1 MNASEILVPVEW
13 TRRSLAALT
22 PARSLAENTGS
33 PVHLVSVIP
42 KEASDDERRQALVEE
57 ARRHGLQQPRISVL
71 KADLNT
77 MPVGSEESGLMRLVD
92 ESPEALVC
100 MATHARSAVGD
111 LLLGSV
117 AGAILNRAKR
127 PVMLTGPRFS
137 ADWRG
142 PVRMLVVCLDG
153 SPLSEA
159 IIDPAADMASATGVD
174 LLLVQVQSPDAPETA
189 LSQDAAES
197 GYLQARA
204 ADIRRRHGLQ
214 ASWDVLHGK
223 DPGRAIADYV
233 AGFPDALVAMTTHGY
248 TGLRRLAFGSVA
260 RDVVH
265 GVGCPVLVYRP
276 EEADA

>member
-1 MNASEILVPVEW
+1 MNATEILVPVEW

-22 PARSLAENTGS
+22 PARSLAEQTGS
-33 PVHLVSVIP
+33 SVHLVSVIP
-42 KEASDDERRQALVEE
+42 KEASEDERRQGLVEE
-57 ARRHGLQQPRISVL
+57 AHRHGLQQPRISVL

-77 MPVGSEESGLMRLVD
+77 MPVGSEEGGLLQLIA

-100 MATHARSAVGD
+100 MATHARSAIGD
-111 LLLGSV
+111 LLMGSV
-117 AGAILNRAKR
+117 ATEILNRVKR
-127 PVMLTGPRFS
+127 PVVLTGPRFS

-142 PVRMLVVCLDG
+142 PVRTLVVCLDG
-153 SPLSEA
+153 SSLSEA
-159 IIDPAADMASATGVD
+159 IIDPAADMASTTGAD
-174 LLLVQVQSPDAPETA
+174 LLLVQVQSPDAPATA
-189 LSQDAAES
+189 MTQDAAES

-204 ADIRRRHGLQ
+204 ADIRRRYGLQ
-214 ASWDVLHGK
+214 ANWDVLHGK

-233 AGFPDALVAMTTHGY
+233 AGLPDALVAMTTHGH
-248 TGLRRLAFGSVA
+248 TGARRLTSGSVA